1 MALMVQLIHRDGITG
16 VFEPGD
22 AHPPLRVEFIN
33 GIAYVRESV
42 FLSNQFQAYAAPR
55 LADGEWALQPALPAI
70 ESAVKADDAR
80 REREAA
86 KAAAPVKPKAAVKP
100 RQPKATAKPKAE
112 AIPQRPKPVKPRASK

>member
-1 MALMVQLIHRDGITG
+1 MSLMVQIIHRDGITG

-22 AHPPLRVEFIN
+22 AHPPLRVEFLK

-42 FLSNQFQAYAAPR
+42 FRSPQFQAYAAPR

-80 REREAA
+80 RAREVA
-86 KAAAPVKPKAAVKP
+86 KPKAAPKP
-100 RQPKATAKPKAE
+100 RQPKATAVPKAT